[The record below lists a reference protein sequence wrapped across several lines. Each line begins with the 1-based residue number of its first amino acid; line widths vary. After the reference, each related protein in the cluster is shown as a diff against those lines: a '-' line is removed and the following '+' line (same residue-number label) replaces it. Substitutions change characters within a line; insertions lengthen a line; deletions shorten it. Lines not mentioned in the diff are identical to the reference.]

1 MRRFHHG
8 HWGRSAR
15 RSRFFTGRRVRDGR
29 FFGEGFYRARRGK
42 IFGVCQGLADHFGL
56 SVTGVRIVAVLLLIF
71 TGFWPVLGIYLLAAL
86 IMKPEPAVPLSD
98 EGEQEFYDSYVN
110 SRKRALDRLKRTY
123 DNLNRRVRR
132 MEDVVTA
139 KEFDW
144 ERRFNG
150 G

>member
-1 MRRFHHG
+1 MRRRFHNG
-8 HWGRSAR
+8 HRGRSFR
-15 RSRFFTGRRVRDGR
+15 RSGFFSGRRARDGR
-29 FFGEGFYRARRGK
+29 FGEGIYRARGGR
-42 IFGVCQGLADHFGL
+42 IFGVCQGLADYFGF
-56 SVTGVRIVAVLLLIF
+56 SVTGVRIAAVLLLIF

-86 IMKPEPAVPLSD
+86 IMKPEPAVPPSD

-110 SRKRALDRLKRTY
+110 SRKLALDRLKRTY
-123 DNLNRRVRR
+123 DNLNRRIRR

-150 G
+150 S